1 MSKKAVAV
9 GLIVA
14 LICLSVAVVL
24 FFVISHMI
32 KTDPSKARLVN
43 GRMPVTLAPAKMRDF
58 NYVIGASGQ
67 TQEFEKVS
75 LTAKVNQPVEAVNI
89 KIGDIVQKEQVLV
102 KFQQRVLKAIVDQA
116 KSAVTR
122 SKTDLDYS
130 RLNYQR
136 FLNLYNQN
144 LIAKVELEEADQRVK
159 TAEFGYFT
167 ALREL
172 EKAVQDLGYAI
183 VKSPTAGIVLDN
195 PITVGEVPKLEQSLV
210 SLGIIGKIFMLAKV
224 AEEKISY
231 VHLKMTAEVLFDSFP
246 NEPIRGEITKI
257 DPNTDPKTRTFIA
270 YIEISNKDLKLT
282 PGLTGF
288 ARINYTKNSLVLPSI
303 SVINPVG
310 ENATVFMVDADS
322 IAHIKRVKTGLSAG
336 GQTEILEGLK
346 DGDKVAFAGIQAL
359 KEGDQVEVIENR
371 L

>member
-14 LICLSVAVVL
+14 FICLSVAVVL

-32 KTDPSKARLVN
+32 KTDPSKARLVR
-43 GRMPVTLAPAKMRDF
+43 GRMPVTLVSAKLRDF
-58 NYVIGASGQ
+58 SYVIGASGQ

-89 KIGDIVQKEQVLV
+89 KIGDIVRKDQVLV
-102 KFQQRVLKAIVDQA
+102 EFQRKLLKAVADQA
-116 KSAVTR
+116 RSALSRAKSELEY
-122 SKTDLDYS
+122 SK
-130 RLNYQR
+130 LNYHR
-136 FLNLYNQN
+136 FFNLYKQN

-159 TAEFGYFT
+159 NAEFGYFT
-167 ALREL
+167 AVREL
-172 EKAVQDLGYAI
+172 EKALQDLSYANAL
-183 VKSPTAGIVLDN
+183 SPTTGMVLDN
-195 PITVGEVPKLEQSLV
+195 PITVGEIPKLEQPLV
-210 SLGIIGKIFMLAKV
+210 SIGIIDKIFMLAKV

-231 VHLKMTAEVLFDSFP
+231 VHLKMSAEVLFDSFP
-246 NEPIRGEITKI
+246 NDPIKGEITKI

-270 YIEISNKDLKLT
+270 YIEIPNKDLKLT

-288 ARINYTKNSLVLPSI
+288 ARINYTKNSLVVPSI

-310 ENATVFMVDADS
+310 ENATVFVVDADS

-359 KEGDQVEVIENR
+359 KEGDKVEVIENK